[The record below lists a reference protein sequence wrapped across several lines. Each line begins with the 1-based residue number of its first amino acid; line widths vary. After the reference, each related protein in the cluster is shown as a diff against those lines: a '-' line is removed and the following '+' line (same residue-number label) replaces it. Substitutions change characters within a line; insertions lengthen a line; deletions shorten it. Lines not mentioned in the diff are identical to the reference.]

1 MRRVLTTAALS
12 LTLLGAAAC
21 TADPAETTAT
31 PASSAAPA
39 PAASSAAPAAPT
51 GTADKAA
58 TCLAF
63 NMMNIGEEAIGVLGA
78 TTKIIGA
85 AIDDEEKAKTHVPAL
100 VTAIEVYRGE
110 LVKLSAGTAD
120 AEVKAALDADIAT
133 VAGAGQAL
141 TAASGDFNKVLE
153 VLEGTALDIHENKT
167 SKVCA

>member
-1 MRRVLTTAALS
+1 MTTIVLS

-21 TADPAETTAT
+21 AADPAETTAT
-31 PASSAAPA
+31 SSSSAAPA

-63 NMMNIGEEAIGVLGA
+63 MMMNISEKGLGVLA
-78 TTKIIGA
+78 ASTKIIGV

-100 VTAIEVYRGE
+100 ITAIEVYRGE
-110 LVKLSAGTAD
+110 LAKLSADTAD

-141 TAASGDFNKVLE
+141 TAAGGDVDKVLE
-153 VLEGTALDIHENKT
+153 ILEGTALDLHENKT
-167 SKVCA
+167 SKVCG